1 VKYAEVTWLDSSG
14 FKGGDTWQ
22 DKEDVIRQAKDDGSC
37 LCWSAGYVVLED
49 ERQITL
55 TLSHNGED
63 GMVMDPLMIPR
74 CAIVSVVEL
83 RRV

>member
-1 VKYAEVTWLDSSG
+1 MKIKEVEWLDSSG

-22 DKEDVIRQAKDDGSC
+22 DKEDVIRQAKEDGIC
-37 LCWSAGYVVLED
+37 RCWSLGYVVHED

-63 GMVMDPLMIPR
+63 GMVMDPLIIPR
-74 CAIVSVVEL
+74 CAIVKEREL
-83 RRV
+83 GHV